1 MGEPR
6 IAVFG
11 ERGSGKTSL
20 LARLLFDLHKSFEHK
35 EREYRLEVKDATRYL
50 LLLETYNKLTNNN
63 TDSPGTQRYHD
74 YCAELVCKDEVAKD
88 NTSKTKVMDLEFLDY
103 PGGWLYHTPGTEDE
117 KK

>member
-1 MGEPR
+1 
-6 IAVFG
+6 
-11 ERGSGKTSL
+11 
-20 LARLLFDLHKSFEHK
+20 
-35 EREYRLEVKDATRYL
+35 
-50 LLLETYNKLTNNN
+50 ETYNKLTNNN

-117 KK
+117 KKERDILLRKLAGSDIGLVLIDGERLARSEPNYPQDYLK